1 MSTASEYPR
10 SAGTRTF
17 LDVFLRRKQR
27 DSSDDIDAVFSRGE
41 GRTVS
46 CFLRA
51 TFDPFPGKFR
61 QGVLRIDEVT
71 VTWSPG
77 VWGKGDA
84 LTLETPL
91 DVRPVRP
98 PGGPGEGSIKRN
110 LFAIV
115 EAASS
120 AGTIELAV
128 PTDSVQLVRR
138 RLQTA

>member
-1 MSTASEYPR
+1 M
-10 SAGTRTF
+10 
-17 LDVFLRRKQR
+17 
-27 DSSDDIDAVFSRGE
+27 
-41 GRTVS
+41 
-46 CFLRA
+46 
-51 TFDPFPGKFR
+51 
-61 QGVLRIDEVT
+61 T

-91 DVRPVRP
+91 DVRQVRT
-98 PGGPGEGSIKRN
+98 PGGPGEASIKRN

-128 PTDSVQLVRR
+128 PTDSVQLVRL